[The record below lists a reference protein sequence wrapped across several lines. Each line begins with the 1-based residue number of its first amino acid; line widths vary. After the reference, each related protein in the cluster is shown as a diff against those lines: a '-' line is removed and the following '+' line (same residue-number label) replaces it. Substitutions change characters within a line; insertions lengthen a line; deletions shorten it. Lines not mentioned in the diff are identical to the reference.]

1 MTLEQTA
8 RKTAGCSVA
17 SIGWLAVRERFC
29 GEVIWDGPV
38 ELFLSS
44 GRSPI
49 FVYGWTVE
57 GDADGP
63 EHVTVL
69 RGGEIDSPRD
79 AIHAW
84 IVSRQQAHAGERF
97 CVSH

>member
-8 RKTAGCSVA
+8 RKTAGCSVS
-17 SIGWLAVRERFC
+17 SIGWLAVKERFC
-29 GEVIWDGPV
+29 GEVIWDAPV

-57 GDADGP
+57 GNADGP

-69 RGGEIDSPRD
+69 RGGEIDSPMD
-79 AIHAW
+79 AVHAW
-84 IVSRQQAHAGERF
+84 VGRRQGADAAERV